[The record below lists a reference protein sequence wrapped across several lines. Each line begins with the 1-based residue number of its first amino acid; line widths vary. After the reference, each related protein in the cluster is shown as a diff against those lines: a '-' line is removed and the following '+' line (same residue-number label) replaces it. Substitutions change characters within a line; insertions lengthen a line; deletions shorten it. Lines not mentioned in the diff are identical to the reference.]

1 MASRKKST
9 KTEEIVNEIENQKV
23 ISVDETKN
31 EEISSENQEKIAEN
45 TENNTEQAKNDTE
58 QAKKTEKIEK
68 ISEKSSK
75 NTKKSQK
82 TQKTEEKKPKY
93 PIGSIVFVSK
103 DAEADLN
110 GFKLFPPYKKSTYT
124 VEAYNPISDVYS
136 LRRLNLSLKLKE
148 ADIVAPNERA
158 HDPVNRRQF

>member
-9 KTEEIVNEIENQKV
+9 KSEEIV
-23 ISVDETKN
+23 
-31 EEISSENQEKIAEN
+31 A
-45 TENNTEQAKNDTE
+45 
-58 QAKKTEKIEK
+58 KTEVPVEETATDEIVSEVRPEK
-68 ISEKSSK
+68 EETTVNVEEKPK
-75 NTKKSQK
+75 K
-82 TQKTEEKKPKY
+82 TQKTTKKVEKTQKVEEKSPKY

-148 ADIVAPNERA
+148 ADIVAPSERA
-158 HDPVNRRQF
+158 HDPLNRRQF

>member
-9 KTEEIVNEIENQKV
+9 KSEEIVAKTEVPVEETATEVATDEIVSEVRPEKE
-23 ISVDETKN
+23 ETTVN
-31 EEISSENQEKIAEN
+31 IEEKP
-45 TENNTEQAKNDTE
+45 
-58 QAKKTEKIEK
+58 KKTQ
-68 ISEKSSK
+68 
-75 NTKKSQK
+75 KSQK
-82 TQKTEEKKPKY
+82 TQKVEEKKPKY

-103 DAEADLN
+103 DAEADLS

-148 ADIVAPNERA
+148 ADIVSPSERA

>member
-9 KTEEIVNEIENQKV
+9 KSEEIVAKTEVPVEETATEVATDEIVSEVRPEKE
-23 ISVDETKN
+23 ETTVN
-31 EEISSENQEKIAEN
+31 IEEKP
-45 TENNTEQAKNDTE
+45 
-58 QAKKTEKIEK
+58 KKTQ
-68 ISEKSSK
+68 
-75 NTKKSQK
+75 KSQK
-82 TQKTEEKKPKY
+82 TQKVEEKKPKY

-103 DAEADLN
+103 DAEADLS

-148 ADIVAPNERA
+148 ADIVAPSERA
-158 HDPVNRRQF
+158 HDLLNRKQF

>member
-9 KTEEIVNEIENQKV
+9 KSEEIVAKTEVPVEETATKVATDEIVSEVRPEKEETTVNIEEKPKKTQKT
-23 ISVDETKN
+23 TKKV
-31 EEISSENQEKIAEN
+31 EKI
-45 TENNTEQAKNDTE
+45 
-58 QAKKTEKIEK
+58 
-68 ISEKSSK
+68 
-75 NTKKSQK
+75 
-82 TQKTEEKKPKY
+82 QKTEEKTPKY

-124 VEAYNPISDVYS
+124 VEAYNQFTGVYS

-148 ADIVAPNERA
+148 ADIVSPSERA
-158 HDPVNRRQF
+158 HDPLNRKQF

>member
-9 KTEEIVNEIENQKV
+9 KSEEIVAKVEAPVEETATEVATDEIVSEVRPEKE
-23 ISVDETKN
+23 ETTVN
-31 EEISSENQEKIAEN
+31 IEEKP
-45 TENNTEQAKNDTE
+45 
-58 QAKKTEKIEK
+58 KKTQKL
-68 ISEKSSK
+68 
-75 NTKKSQK
+75 QK
-82 TQKTEEKKPKY
+82 TQKVEEKKPKY

-148 ADIVAPNERA
+148 ADIVAPSERA
-158 HDPVNRRQF
+158 HDPLNRKQF